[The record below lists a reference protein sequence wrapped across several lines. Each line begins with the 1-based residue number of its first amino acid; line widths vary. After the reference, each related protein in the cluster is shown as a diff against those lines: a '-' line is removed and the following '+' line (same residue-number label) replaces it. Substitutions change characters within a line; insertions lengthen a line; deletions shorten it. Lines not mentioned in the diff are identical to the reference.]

1 MVKPATRRIQKY
13 AAKIDGDV
21 FKNRYDA
28 TRDMSITSEE
38 TYQPNAEILEK
49 AVKTAIDG
57 VNAIYLPYYIIFGKQ
72 VKKALENHDPNTAD
86 LEIATFRQLWG
97 PVPEGR
103 GLVDATL
110 GLVEVA
116 VRAL

>member
-1 MVKPATRRIQKY
+1 MVMPASRRIQKY

-38 TYQPNAEILEK
+38 TYQPLAEALEN

-57 VNAIYLPYYIIFGKQ
+57 ERAIYIPYYIIFGKQ
-72 VKKALENHDPNTAD
+72 VQKALNNHTTATSQ
-86 LEIATFRQLWG
+86 LEIDNAHAIWLL
-97 PVPEGR
+97 R
-103 GLVDATL
+103 GLVGATL
-110 GLVEVA
+110 DLVEAA
-116 VRAL
+116 VKAL